1 MSREIDMFYLLGA
14 MLMALLAGCA
24 AFAGPGQEVLYRVNC
39 GADSACVGKD
49 GAVWQADQEWS
60 EDAGWGAEGGGKAA
74 RDLTLPVPDVPER
87 PIYFTERFGAKQYRF
102 RVPAGVYA
110 LRLHFAETHATVT
123 GRGLREFHVSVEG
136 RRVLSG
142 FDPYKEAGG
151 FARPCVME
159 ISGVAVSDGELN
171 VAFEPQTESVAING
185 IEVLRTPPAES
196 RVRKLTN
203 PLSFGP
209 AVVSTAR
216 DIAQAGRPVKI
227 LFVGHSYTGW
237 WALPE
242 TVAFMV
248 NSGQSEVRL
257 IPDSALRGGARLEH
271 LVNETDVLDRVR
283 KGGFDYVVQGTYG
296 SPEATAAFHQAVRD
310 GGAKALVYCHWV
322 GRAAKPEDQEEQTR
336 SQVEVAR
343 QAKAIFVPVGP
354 AWQIARQKRPD
365 LVLHDLNDGHHPGPA
380 GSYLTAC
387 IFYSVLTGRSPVG
400 HPCTAT
406 MAGQVALDERTA
418 RFLQE
423 AAWEAVERSR
433 PGAAASLDAAP

>member
-1 MSREIDMFYLLGA
+1 MFYVLGA
-14 MLMALLAGCA
+14 MLMAVLAGCA

-39 GADSACVGKD
+39 GSDSACAGKD
-49 GAVWQADQEWS
+49 GAVWQPDQEWS
-60 EDAGWGAEGGGKAA
+60 EDAGWGAEGGAKAA
-74 RDLTLPVPDVPER
+74 RDLTLPVPDVPAR
-87 PIYFTERFGAKQYRF
+87 PIYFAERFGVKQYRF
-102 RVPAGVYA
+102 GVPAGIYA

-123 GRGLREFHVSVEG
+123 GPGLREFHVSVEG

-142 FDPYKEAGG
+142 FDTYKEAGG

-159 ISGVAVSDGELN
+159 VSGVAVSDGELN
-171 VAFEPQTESVAING
+171 VGFEPQTDNAAING
-185 IEVLRTPPAES
+185 IEVLRTPPTQS
-196 RVRKLTN
+196 RVHKLTD
-203 PLSFGP
+203 PWSFGP

-216 DIAQAGRPVKI
+216 DIAQAGRPVRI

-248 NSGQSEVRL
+248 NSGQSQVRL
-257 IPDSALRGGARLEH
+257 IPDSALRGGARLEYF
-271 LVNETDVLDRVR
+271 VNETDVLDRVR

-296 SPEATAAFHQAVRD
+296 GPDATVAFHEAVRE

-322 GRAAKPEDQEEQTR
+322 GRAATPEEQEELTR
-336 SQVEVAR
+336 SQLEVAR
-343 QAKAIFVPVGP
+343 QAKATFVPVGP
-354 AWQIARQKRPD
+354 AWQIARLKKPD
-365 LVLHDLNDGHHPGPA
+365 LLLHDPNDGHHPGPA

-387 IFYSVLTGRSPVG
+387 VFYSVLTGRSPVG

-423 AAWEAVERSR
+423 AAWEVVERYRS
-433 PGAAASLDAAP
+433 GAAASPDAAP